1 MAVDAGTIKSEI
13 RIDIKKLE
21 QDIGKV
27 KSKFSSLAG
36 DVKKPTDRIAKAF
49 TGATDR
55 IKGAFTRLSGS
66 VKKSSDKIKN
76 TFNNLS
82 NSVKISA
89 GIAFAA
95 VGALAKASIGQFAE
109 FEQSMANVQSVA
121 RGTPAEFK
129 KLEDAALKAGE
140 TTRYSASQAA
150 EALYSLAS
158 AGLNATDATN
168 ALEGALE
175 LAAATG
181 SDLATASAAIA
192 TTLSQYGLEATEAGS
207 ITNVFAAAIAN
218 SLATLPKLQA
228 SLAKVG
234 PLAGKLG
241 VSLEETT
248 GALQALYNGGI
259 RGEEAGTAL
268 KNILSSLANEADP
281 AAQKLAALGVS
292 FADVDPAA
300 NSLADVIGR
309 LEEANLS
316 AGQAFE
322 IFGKEAG
329 TPLLTILA
337 GGKKG
342 FEELTAAVTDTDA
355 AAQAVAIQN
364 DTLKGSLDKLKSA
377 WESFKII
384 LGKAL
389 NGVFRPLVDLLKTM
403 VTGLGAIPGPILA
416 TGVAAAGAATGF
428 IAFSGALGVV
438 RTAIAGLIA
447 SLGPV
452 GLTIA
457 GIGAAAGA
465 IGVLVDN
472 GKKAIAQ
479 DLEGKFSGL
488 EFAADLSGEAIRKMG
503 KSIEKA
509 VHQGKSVEEIVKIA
523 KEAGREYELT
533 ADQVLQLAERNKHLW
548 DAVKDEATAA
558 IAYNKLKLEQ
568 SAELVKGAENEIAA
582 RYKAVQGF
590 EEGMDRE
597 EAAIESREAVA
608 QKAADAE
615 LARVESVV
623 AVREAAEART
633 VASLDVLDNKLKDGI
648 ITKQEYEDATVQ
660 AYEAEVDALYNVGY
674 ALNQTNSATGEL
686 TVGAVRLAEIQ
697 GVLKDALSDTTTTL
711 EGAEGAAEG
720 LTNVFDEFGDV
731 GLGGAFSDVADGAE
745 EAEDGV
751 KGFSK
756 ETKRAF
762 SIAAR
767 VLGGIA
773 DVAGA
778 IGDLLL
784 NASKKRIDA
793 IEEEREAI
801 QAGLDEDLERETERL
816 DLAEEAALE
825 RAGVREQTQ
834 LERLESE
841 RQAALVAGDL
851 EVADEKAKEI
861 KRLKIKDEFDK
872 KRTAKDTELKKKAAA
887 EDKRLAKEKAQ
898 EQYKVA
904 LAQWEVQV
912 LTGAV
917 NAAQSV
923 LATLSSVP
931 YPFSIPLAIAAGA
944 AGIIQ
949 TGIIADN
956 KPQPPSFQTG
966 GIVLPS
972 DGGRTVRVAENG
984 HSETLFNSGPEGQ
997 AFIRQ
1002 MAGYLAEEVIKRQS
1016 TGRRQTP
1023 IEIRVPVIINEET
1036 VAEVIAPI
1044 VVDAV
1049 NNGLLELEK

>member
-49 TGATDR
+49 TGATDSV
-55 IKGAFTRLSGS
+55 KGAFARLSGS

-168 ALEGALE
+168 ALEGALS

-281 AAQKLAALGVS
+281 AAQKLAELGIS
-292 FADVDPAA
+292 FEDVDPAA
-300 NSLADVIGR
+300 NSLADVIGV

-342 FEELTAAVTDTDA
+342 FEELTAAVTGTNA
-355 AAQAVAIQN
+355 ASEATAIQN
-364 DTLKGSLDKLKSA
+364 ATLKGLFDKLNSA
-377 WESFKII
+377 VQSLQIKIVN
-384 LGKAL
+384 AL
-389 NGVFRPLVDLLKTM
+389 NPALQGIIRFIKNIVDWISKAHPLVL
-403 VTGLGAIPGPILA
+403 GLGTAAITTAAGVGGLTLAMRALGLA
-416 TGVAAAGAATGF
+416 TSV
-428 IAFSGALGVV
+428 
-438 RTAIAGLIA
+438 
-447 SLGPV
+447 SLGPITVIAGILGAV
-452 GLTIA
+452 GGGIA
-457 GIGAAAGA
+457 TATANTRKLKIENLAKEFSGIGAAAGLTGEQINSAREAFEKALLQIKKINGVNTVVRASNEKLAASIESIAETLGKTTDETLALIDVEKDRHDEIRESIRLNKEFEKIIQA
-465 IGVLVDN
+465 ISDAENEAGISTQTEEAIQKQKELKETLSDRA
-472 GKKAIAQ
+472 KAEQEAADAIAVLQ
-479 DLEGKFSGL
+479 TQSNDGYIKQEEFIQRTIDANNALIETLYALGASKEGGGADDETLRATIAQNEALLEGIRIEERDRVEKEAKKDTLKEVAKVTADYNQKLENLGATNEELVEVARRTALAQVEGHDAATDAVNKYYDALVNEDKIEEAKEQAEVFQESLKELFFSGAESIGSIAGSIADIQIAENDRVLQSQL
-488 EFAADLSGEAIRKMG
+488 EAQGLEEETKIQKLAREVKAA
-503 KSIEKA
+503 EKA
-509 VHQGKSVEEIVKIA
+509 AKKEKDVKK
-523 KEAGREYELT
+523 KENL
-533 ADQVLQLAERNKHLW
+533 LQLAEEKKKELAR
-548 DAVKDEATAA
+548 A
-558 IAYNKLKLEQ
+558 KLIQETEKKNAQ
-568 SAELVKGAENEIAA
+568 V
-582 RYKAVQGF
+582 RYKA
-590 EEGMDRE
+590 
-597 EAAIESREAVA
+597 
-608 QKAADAE
+608 
-615 LARVESVV
+615 
-623 AVREAAEART
+623 
-633 VASLDVLDNKLKDGI
+633 
-648 ITKQEYEDATVQ
+648 
-660 AYEAEVDALYNVGY
+660 
-674 ALNQTNSATGEL
+674 
-686 TVGAVRLAEIQ
+686 
-697 GVLKDALSDTTTTL
+697 
-711 EGAEGAAEG
+711 
-720 LTNVFDEFGDV
+720 
-731 GLGGAFSDVADGAE
+731 
-745 EAEDGV
+745 
-751 KGFSK
+751 
-756 ETKRAF
+756 
-762 SIAAR
+762 
-767 VLGGIA
+767 
-773 DVAGA
+773 
-778 IGDLLL
+778 
-784 NASKKRIDA
+784 
-793 IEEEREAI
+793 
-801 QAGLDEDLERETERL
+801 
-816 DLAEEAALE
+816 
-825 RAGVREQTQ
+825 
-834 LERLESE
+834 
-841 RQAALVAGDL
+841 
-851 EVADEKAKEI
+851 
-861 KRLKIKDEFDK
+861 
-872 KRTAKDTELKKKAAA
+872 
-887 EDKRLAKEKAQ
+887 
-898 EQYKVA
+898 A
-904 LAQWEVQV
+904 LAQWAIQATTAAATSAQAI
-912 LTGAV
+912 LTAIASAPPPL
-917 NAAQSV
+917 N
-923 LATLSSVP
+923 
-931 YPFSIPLAIAAGA
+931 IPAIAATTLAAGAQVFAIGA
-944 AGIIQ
+944 AV
-949 TGIIADN
+949 
-956 KPQPPSFQTG
+956 PQPPAFQTG

-984 HSETLFNSGPEGQ
+984 HPETLFNSGPEGQ

-1002 MAGYLAEEVIKRQS
+1002 MAGYIVEETRKGQS

-1023 IEIRVPVIINEET
+1023 IEIRIPVIINEET